1 MTTSLPL
8 VLLVGEQLTI
18 SSSAVTVTTAL
29 FADSS
34 TPSKA
39 LNVYKGIF
47 THLSGGKIY
56 HHEKWGARTI
66 SRGGGETVS
75 IAAIAAVSNSGA
87 NGEIEQSVGDKWEV
101 TGLDALKVWEAILD
115 SGASDATINVALY
128 GRAD

>member
-39 LNVYKGIF
+39 LN
-47 THLSGGKIY
+47 
-56 HHEKWGARTI
+56 
-66 SRGGGETVS
+66 
-75 IAAIAAVSNSGA
+75 AIAAVSNSGA